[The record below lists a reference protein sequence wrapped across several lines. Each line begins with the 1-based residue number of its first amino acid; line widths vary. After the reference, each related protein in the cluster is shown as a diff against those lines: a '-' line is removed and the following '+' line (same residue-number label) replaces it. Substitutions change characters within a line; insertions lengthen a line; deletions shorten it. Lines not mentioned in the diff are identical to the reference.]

1 MGNGKHLKN
10 TYYNQNHKKKTKNV
24 KIVVLIIDILLII
37 ILCLVIN
44 IDKILAFF
52 TDFDS
57 KSNQMSIVASY
68 TVRFDKNT
76 GTGTQMPNQEI
87 SYNVSTNLNQ
97 NTYTKD
103 EYIFNGWNTR
113 VDGNGTSYVDEAQV
127 LNLGDI
133 TLYAMW
139 SFNGHIHNLSYVQRV
154 EPTCV
159 DDGNIAY
166 YKCLDCEKYY
176 SDANAQ
182 NEITTSVVLPALGHN
197 LNSVAKVDATCTQ
210 DGCNAYYKC
219 SRCNKLFKDSLATV
233 ETTLAAE
240 KIAALGHAF
249 GTSYVKENSTY
260 HAYKCSRCGV
270 YDTSTHQA
278 HTWSGLK
285 QYSDLS
291 IRYDYHYQT
300 CTVSTCNASKSTAHN
315 NNNGYIYENHGDKH
329 LKSKK
334 CSCGITY
341 DGYEESHTYDQSVA
355 TSTYL
360 KSAATCK
367 SKAVYYKSCKCGAK
381 GTATFTSGSVNSS
394 NHNYVSGKCYSHA
407 NGGSAQ
413 VCSRCGRCKTCGS
426 SNTSH

>member
-1 MGNGKHLKN
+1 MNEVKKVVNIPINKKCPRCGKMLPSAFFS
-10 TYYNQNHKKKTKNV
+10 KKTKSKDGLQDYCKSCLSKMLKQSRKN
-24 KIVVLIIDILLII
+24 KKKRLHNNELAVL
-37 ILCLVIN
+37 
-44 IDKILAFF
+44 
-52 TDFDS
+52 
-57 KSNQMSIVASY
+57 
-68 TVRFDKNT
+68 
-76 GTGTQMPNQEI
+76 
-87 SYNVSTNLNQ
+87 SYNAKKNGLQYHFIEQKKKNGYRQ
-97 NTYTKD
+97 N
-103 EYIFNGWNTR
+103 I
-113 VDGNGTSYVDEAQV
+113 
-127 LNLGDI
+127 I
-133 TLYAMW
+133 
-139 SFNGHIHNLSYVQRV
+139 
-154 EPTCV
+154 
-159 DDGNIAY
+159 

-197 LNSVAKVDATCTQ
+197 LNSVAKVDATCTA

-219 SRCNKLFKDSLATV
+219 SRCNKLFKDNLATT

-249 GTSYVKENSTY
+249 GTSYVRENATY

-285 QYSDLS
+285 QYSDLTK
-291 IRYDYHYQT
+291 RYDYHYQD
-300 CTVSTCNASKSTAHN
+300 CTVSTCTATKVSQHN
-315 NNNGYIYENHGDKH
+315 NNNGYVYENHGDKH

-355 TSTYL
+355 SSNYL
-360 KSAATCK
+360 KTAATCT

-394 NHNYVSGKCYSHA
+394 NHNYVSGKCYAHA

-413 VCSRCGRCKTCGS
+413 VCSRCNRCKICGS
-426 SNTSH
+426 TSTSH